1 MTKLEETTQKLLEEG
16 YTIEEIKEAFDE
28 ALNKA
33 LQLKT
38 NEETDN

>member
-1 MTKLEETTQKLLEEG
+1 MNRLEETTNELLQAG

-28 ALNKA
+28 AFKKA
-33 LQLKT
+33 LQSET